1 MCVNEIAIKVVEI
14 EMQLSDSGLETKFLT
29 KGSLVKTV
37 MAFFTSK
44 LWTAVQ
50 SEMLRRDSIKLKGRN
65 QVSLSQAVGALY
77 LLGQPFIIF

>member
-29 KGSLVKTV
+29 KGSLVKRV

-65 QVSLSQAVGALY
+65 QVSLSQVV
-77 LLGQPFIIF
+77 